1 MSVRLGNANP
11 DSFQFNLE
19 TDETFTGIFGGIRRL
34 GQDFRIT
41 EIGFWVSK
49 L

>member
-1 MSVRLGNANP
+1 MGVKIGNTKT
-11 DSFQFNLE
+11 DQFQFNLE
-19 TDETFTGIFGGIRRL
+19 PNEIFSGIFGGIRRL

-41 EIGFWVSK
+41 EIGFWASK